1 MPEELDNL
9 KLRSEEVQDILT
21 KIPHWL
27 IRWGNLLLLSIV
39 LLIILASYFIKY
51 PDIITSE
58 AVVTTQLPPQKLF
71 SRTTAKFDTIFVK
84 DNQEVKENQLIAILE
99 NSANYKDV
107 LYLQSIMDS
116 IPMDEDNFYFPIENL
131 PILVLGDIDNA
142 YAQFENAYMQY
153 TLNKELRPFSY
164 EVKAG
169 VYTLNQLK
177 SRLINLK
184 SQYTL
189 KQKELNLAHNDLK
202 RNETL
207 FEKGVISAQDFEN
220 KQLMYAQAQREFKN
234 FETTI
239 SQLKQSIN
247 DAKNNLTG
255 TEIGQLKENKI
266 LLRQA
271 IQAYNQLHKA
281 IRDWSLRF
289 VFQSNLNGRVTFLNI
304 WHKNQNINQGDLVFT
319 IIPKA
324 SKNYVAR
331 LKTPAQNSGKIKK
344 GQKVNIKLNNYPDQE
359 FGVLKGEIENM
370 SLIPDQEGF
379 YRIDVS
385 MPNDLKT
392 SYGKTLDFRQ
402 EMTGIAEIIT
412 EDLRLMERIF
422 YRFRDL
428 VNRN

>member
-1 MPEELDNL
+1 MLEKEKDISVY
-9 KLRSEEVQDILT
+9 SEEVQDVLSAPPKSIF
-21 KIPHWL
+21 
-27 IRWGNLLLLSIV
+27 RWGNTIMLGFVLIFGLLT
-39 LLIILASYFIKY
+39 YFIKY

-116 IPMDEDNFYFPIENL
+116 IPMDEDDFYFPIENL

-189 KQKELNLAHNDLK
+189 KQKELKLAHNDLK

-220 KQLMYAQAQREFKN
+220 KQLMYAQAQRDFKN